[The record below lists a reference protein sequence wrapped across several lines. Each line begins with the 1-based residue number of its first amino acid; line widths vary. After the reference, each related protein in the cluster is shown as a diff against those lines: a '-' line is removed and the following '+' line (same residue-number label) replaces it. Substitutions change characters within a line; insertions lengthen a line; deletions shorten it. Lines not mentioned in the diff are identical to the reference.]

1 MKNAIVIIS
10 SIVLL
15 IAVIAGG
22 IGMYIVN
29 TPEYKLKTMIND
41 VNTSGMEGLEPH
53 LTGNAKEVLN
63 TVSSI
68 TSGNLFNTIMG
79 FINQNDY
86 VSVLKSEIQEV
97 QWEIKNVLKSNENAA
112 VILSFNYEDKLI
124 GTIEISMIREDG
136 DWKIDG
142 IEFPEFE
149 EINW

>member
-79 FINQNDY
+79 FINQDDY